1 MRTHQHPN
9 KREIG
14 WICTQVEVGSQRER
28 ETNIERG
35 EGSCTLKQDRG
46 RKMACFHRQGDVDS
60 QRDRKDRKIGGFI
73 NTQTRER

>member
-1 MRTHQHPN
+1 MRTHQHTN

-28 ETNIERG
+28 KNIERG

>member
-28 ETNIERG
+28 
-35 EGSCTLKQDRG
+35 
-46 RKMACFHRQGDVDS
+46 
-60 QRDRKDRKIGGFI
+60 KDRKIGGFMY
-73 NTQTRER
+73 TQKCKRAKRVFVFH